1 MSTRSSILIE
11 IPDKYI
17 GETFRYL
24 PVDNEISWKCDSVD
38 DISKE
43 VKISKKYLGIYCH
56 FDGYPNGVGAALVA
70 NFNDFNRALNLII
83 GGDCSC
89 ILDNQVRRYATR
101 KGEDWNYLQ
110 PRQLDKIEK
119 VSSDSEYLYIFM
131 RGRWHLFENNIFI
144 PLLSDTENYEDYV
157 QGYLDGFEAGE
168 SFNQTLRQLDLDKLD
183 LENE

>member
-24 PVDNEISWKCDSVD
+24 PVDNETSWDIDIVD
-38 DISKE
+38 DMSKE

-56 FDGYPNGVGAALVA
+56 FDGYPNGVGAALVE

-89 ILDNQVRRYATR
+89 ILSNKTRRYATR
-101 KGEDWNYLQ
+101 KGENWKYIQ
-110 PRQLDKIEK
+110 PKQLDKIQK
-119 VSSDSEYLYIFM
+119 VSDDSEYLYIFM
-131 RGRWHLFENNIFI
+131 RGRWYLFENSIFI
-144 PLLSDTENYEDYV
+144 PLLPDIENYEDYI
-157 QGYLDGFEAGE
+157 QGYLDGHEAGE
-168 SFNQTLRQLDLDKLD
+168 SFVYTLRQLDLDKL
-183 LENE
+183 ENE